1 MTPSSPIERKVIVMF
16 APHKQRSKGIIL
28 TAIAFLSG
36 IAMFLTGCSSNDS
49 GESAGNGA
57 KVAAQQA
64 NVKVSS
70 NLPDSNT
77 CPANFTELYNT
88 YGIDEVDNPRTIVES
103 DIVQSY
109 VDYADGVGC
118 SVLGDPETQAI
129 AEAAVS
135 AICGGASNTDVAQ
148 AGAVMQLEAMNRF
161 LYGKGF
167 GAIECSRLP
176 GTVTVD
182 SDMLNLS
189 GRYNP
194 Q

>member
-1 MTPSSPIERKVIVMF
+1 MF

-28 TAIAFLSG
+28 TVIAFLSG
-36 IAMFLTGCSSNDS
+36 IAMFLTGCSSDDNNPTGNS
-49 GESAGNGA
+49 GGAAAG
-57 KVAAQQA
+57 AAVSHQDK
-64 NVKVSS
+64 KVSS
-70 NLPDSNT
+70 NLPDPSA
-77 CPANFTELYNT
+77 CPANLTELYNT
-88 YGIDEVDNPRTIVES
+88 YGIDEVDDPRTIVES
-103 DIVQSY
+103 DIIQSL

-118 SVLGDPETQAI
+118 SLIGNPETQAV
-129 AEAAVS
+129 AEAAIS
-135 AICGGASNTDVAQ
+135 AICGGASNTDMAQ

-167 GAIECSRLP
+167 GAVECSRVP
-176 GTVTVD
+176 GTVVVD